1 MKFHIV
7 TIFPD
12 SFNSYFD
19 ASILKIAK
27 EKGIFEPIIYNLCD
41 YSVVNTR
48 RIDDRP
54 FWGFPWTIFSP
65 EPLGRVI
72 DDIQEQYWN
81 MEIIYLS
88 PRWELLKAQI
98 LENFASENKDK
109 IIICG
114 HYEWIDD
121 RIIKHYNVKEISLG
135 EYVITSWELAAM
147 VLIDW
152 IVRMLPWVINQESLE
167 EESFSEK
174 LLRNKEYPQ
183 YTRPQEWRWMSVPEE
198 IVSWDPKKIKL
209 WKNKY
214 L

>member
-1 MKFHIV
+1 MRFHII

-12 SFNSYFD
+12 SFKSYFET
-19 ASILKIAK
+19 SILKIAR

-54 FWGFPWTIFSP
+54 FWWFPWTIFSP
-65 EPLGRVI
+65 EPLGNAI
-72 DDIQEQYWN
+72 DEIQSRYWKL
-81 MEIIYLS
+81 EIIYLS
-88 PRWELLKAQI
+88 PRWKVIKAET
-98 LENFASENKDK
+98 LEKFACENKDK

-121 RIIKHYNVKEISLG
+121 RIIKHYKVKEISIWK
-135 EYVITSWELAAM
+135 YVLTSWELASM

-152 IVRMLPWVINQESLE
+152 IVRLIPWVINSESLE
-167 EESFSEK
+167 EESFSKK
-174 LLRNKEYPQ
+174 LLRKKEYPQ
-183 YTRPQEWRWMSVPEE
+183 YTRPQKWKDISVPSEL
-198 IVSWDPKKIKL
+198 ISWDPKKIKV
-209 WKNKY
+209 WKDKY

>member
-1 MKFHIV
+1 MKFHII

-12 SFNSYFD
+12 SFKSYFD
-19 ASILKIAK
+19 TSILKIAG

-65 EPLGRVI
+65 EPLAKAI
-72 DDIQEQYWN
+72 DDIRSRYWKL
-81 MEIIYLS
+81 EIVYLS
-88 PRWELLKAQI
+88 PKWKTIKAQT
-98 LENFASENKDK
+98 LEKFALENKDK
-109 IIICG
+109 ILICG

-121 RIIKHYNVKEISLG
+121 RIIKHYKVREISLWK
-135 EYVITSWELAAM
+135 YVITSWELASM

-152 IVRMLPWVINQESLE
+152 IVRMLPWVINKDSLE

-174 LLRNKEYPQ
+174 LLRKKEYPQ
-183 YTRPQEWRWMSVPEE
+183 YTRPQEWKGMSVPAELL
-198 IVSWDPKKIKL
+198 SWDPKKIKA